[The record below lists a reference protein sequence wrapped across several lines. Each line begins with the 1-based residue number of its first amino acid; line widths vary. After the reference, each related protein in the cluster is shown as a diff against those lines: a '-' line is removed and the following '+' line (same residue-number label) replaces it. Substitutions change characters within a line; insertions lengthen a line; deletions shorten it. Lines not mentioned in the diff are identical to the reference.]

1 MSSTS
6 AVTSR
11 RSALRYC
18 PLHLQLAH
26 HGHPFFAYAPS
37 QRILDH
43 LLTRS
48 GPAAGYK
55 TAWTCLQSIWAAGRL
70 GGPNCTSLLLHTALY
85 ARFFACKAISCP
97 AAVQQLCNSCSTWCH
112 CAFQHTLLWKPLVF
126 FSYTSA
132 VMIPSIQHAHKLWG
146 AFLLHNQALYSL
158 Q

>member
-1 MSSTS
+1 
-6 AVTSR
+6 VTSR

-26 HGHPFFAYAPS
+26 HGHPFFCVCPVPKNFRSSSDSLGACCRV
-37 QRILDH
+37 QNCMD
-43 LLTRS
+43 LLAVDLGCR
-48 GPAAGYK
+48 
-55 TAWTCLQSIWAAGRL
+55 QM
-70 GGPNCTSLLLHTALY
+70 GGPNWTSLLLHTALY

-132 VMIPSIQHAHKLWG
+132 LMIPSIQQAHKLWG
-146 AFLLHNQALYSL
+146 ALLLHNQALHSL